1 MNILISPYS
10 KILPWETKNKILDLL
25 SQLFKFYHKSPKQ
38 LTRLKMLFNL
48 VIVIDVST
56 VFSNMFMALEIE
68 DHVFIDSL
76 ISQLLIY
83 RNFKLQ
89 VIL

>member
-1 MNILISPYS
+1 
-10 KILPWETKNKILDLL
+10 
-25 SQLFKFYHKSPKQ
+25 
-38 LTRLKMLFNL
+38 MLFNL

-56 VFSNMFMALEIE
+56 VISNMFMALEIE
-68 DHVFIDSL
+68 DRVFIDSL

-83 RNFKLQ
+83 RSFKLQ

>member
-1 MNILISPYS
+1 MNILISPQS
-10 KILPWETKNKILDLL
+10 KILPLETKNKILNLL

-56 VFSNMFMALEIE
+56 VHGTRDRGSCV
-68 DHVFIDSL
+68 HK
-76 ISQLLIY
+76 QLDFTATNLQ
-83 RNFKLQ
+83 KL
-89 VIL
+89 